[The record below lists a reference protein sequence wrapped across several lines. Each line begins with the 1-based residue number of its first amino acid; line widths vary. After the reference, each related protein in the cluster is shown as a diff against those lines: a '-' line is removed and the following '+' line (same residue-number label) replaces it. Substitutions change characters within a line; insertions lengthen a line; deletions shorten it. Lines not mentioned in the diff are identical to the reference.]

1 MRVPVTTET
10 TPITPPTR
18 STRAAPTTPIGPAG
32 PADAGESALFR
43 AASVGIGAIWLAVVV
58 ISVFS
63 PDLVTGSEPAHIP
76 LVAMV
81 TWLWGVIPSGSLV
94 ITLLGVRGRPDLLG
108 SVWLLVGDVAALWA
122 VAAAVAVFG
131 PEMVTGSDPTRVP
144 ICALLAPIAATV
156 LTTTGCQLL
165 NSLDGRHT
173 RS

>member
-32 PADAGESALFR
+32 PAD
-43 AASVGIGAIWLAVVV
+43 VGVGAVPCRIGRDRRIWLAVVV

-108 SVWLLVGDVAALWA
+108 SVWLLVGDVAAVWA

-144 ICALLAPIAATV
+144 ICALAGADRCDGAHDDRLPAVELA
-156 LTTTGCQLL
+156 
-165 NSLDGRHT
+165 
-173 RS
+173 